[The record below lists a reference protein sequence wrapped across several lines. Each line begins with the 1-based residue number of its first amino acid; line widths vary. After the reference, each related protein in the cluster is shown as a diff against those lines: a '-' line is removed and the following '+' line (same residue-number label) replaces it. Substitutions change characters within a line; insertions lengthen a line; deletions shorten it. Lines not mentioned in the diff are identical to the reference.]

1 VKSESNRSRMV
12 AAVTGTQFLMEA
24 TLSAKMV
31 RKVMGMSS
39 EAAFAYGHPRTK
51 LHINEEYWTNTD
63 VVANDYSSSKV
74 LAEKLVW
81 DMVPQIPQNV
91 ASLTICPHF
100 GPLTSAL
107 GPL

>member
-1 VKSESNRSRMV
+1 MV

-24 TLSAKMV
+24 TLSAETV

-81 DMVPQIPQNV
+81 AMVPEIPQKCCKLDNMPSFW
-91 ASLTICPHF
+91 APY
-100 GPLTSAL
+100 
-107 GPL
+107 

>member
-1 VKSESNRSRMV
+1 MV

-24 TLSAKMV
+24 TLSSETV

-39 EAAFAYGHPRTK
+39 EAAFAYGHPQTK
-51 LHINEEYWTNTD
+51 LHINEDDWTNTH
-63 VVANDYSSSKV
+63 VVANDYLSSKV

-81 DMVPQIPQNV
+81 AMVPEVPQNV
-91 ASLTICPHF
+91 AVLTIRPHF